1 MVSLRCVLVMFVR
14 RVPWITSMKRHF
26 VAPETLRQLYAG
38 KNLHHDE
45 DFAQDERFQEFSSPH
60 RLISTPNP
68 KRLTKT

>member
-1 MVSLRCVLVMFVR
+1 
-14 RVPWITSMKRHF
+14 MKRHF